1 DDLLVL
7 KTSATEVL
15 AYPGAPRIKLFPAI
29 AKTVLDSGAD
39 VKMNA
44 DTGKLIIALKG
55 DRACAMPVP
64 LAAIYVLA
72 APRSACRREQ
82 VSISLVSPRE
92 GCVEL
97 IRHAFN
103 RQLSGRQRLERQFAL
118 VTHVAKLVP
127 MKTLAYAR
135 AVKSLQSVRETVLDD
150 LRRGGSGRTRI

>member
-1 DDLLVL
+1 QVYLLGQAISFALVRQRIEPLHATTIVIEGRAVAFLGGSAFGKSTLAASFLVAGHRLLTDDLLVL

-72 APRSACRREQ
+72 APRS
-82 VSISLVSPRE
+82 
-92 GCVEL
+92 
-97 IRHAFN
+97 
-103 RQLSGRQRLERQFAL
+103 
-118 VTHVAKLVP
+118 
-127 MKTLAYAR
+127 
-135 AVKSLQSVRETVLDD
+135 
-150 LRRGGSGRTRI
+150 